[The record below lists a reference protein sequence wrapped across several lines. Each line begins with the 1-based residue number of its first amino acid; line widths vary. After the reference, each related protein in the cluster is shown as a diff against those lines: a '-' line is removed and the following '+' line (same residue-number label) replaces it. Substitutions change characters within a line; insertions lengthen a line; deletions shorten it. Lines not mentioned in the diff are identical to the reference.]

1 MKEQDRIPLRLF
13 FMASP
18 VPQHLD
24 IASPKVSLRCLL
36 MSDSE
41 RNKARVNALRI
52 LESLRYSV
60 LSNLDIWRQIRFC
73 PKMKRTQILLWC
85 C

>member
-1 MKEQDRIPLRLF
+1 MKEQDRIPLQLF

-24 IASPKVSLRCLL
+24 IAGPKVSLRCLL

-41 RNKARVNALRI
+41 RNKARVNALLKYI
-52 LESLRYSV
+52 GKPSL
-60 LSNLDIWRQIRFC
+60 QCFE
-73 PKMKRTQILLWC
+73 
-85 C
+85 

>member
-1 MKEQDRIPLRLF
+1 MLCNSGGVCEGAGQNTITAF

-41 RNKARVNALRI
+41 RNKARVNAL
-52 LESLRYSV
+52 L
-60 LSNLDIWRQIRFC
+60 
-73 PKMKRTQILLWC
+73 K
-85 C
+85 

>member
-24 IASPKVSLRCLL
+24 IAGPKVSLRCLL

-41 RNKARVNALRI
+41 RNKARVNAL
-52 LESLRYSV
+52 L
-60 LSNLDIWRQIRFC
+60 
-73 PKMKRTQILLWC
+73 T
-85 C
+85 

>member
-13 FMASP
+13 LW
-18 VPQHLD
+18 PQHLD

-41 RNKARVNALRI
+41 RNKARVNAL
-52 LESLRYSV
+52 L
-60 LSNLDIWRQIRFC
+60 
-73 PKMKRTQILLWC
+73 K
-85 C
+85 